1 MRFQVLFCF
10 SEDAAVKQAI
20 VLFVER
26 IRLHT
31 SDVGGT

>member
-10 SEDAAVKQAI
+10 SEGAVMEWASVI
-20 VLFVER
+20 FIER

-31 SDVGGT
+31 SDLGGT